1 MSIVLCLSSQVA
13 RGYVGGTA
21 ARIALE
27 RMGHECWML
36 PTVILSNH
44 PAHSRFSGEQVPVG
58 RLRAMVEAL
67 EANGWL
73 SDIDAMMSGYM
84 PSAEHVALT
93 ASTVELVK
101 QSNSNLTYLCDP
113 ILGDDPGGL
122 YVDEE
127 VANAVRDELIPLS
140 QIATPNRFELEWLSG
155 VSSKRAKTARGP
167 AKALGPDAVL
177 VTSLTGLEPK
187 SLTNLLTCGKE
198 AWQTSVP
205 KRKNAPHGV
214 GDLMAAL
221 FLGNLLNG
229 LSEQDA
235 LGRATGSVEAALETS
250 KGSDELRLA
259 ASMDWVDAE
268 AWKVEGLGK

>member
-1 MSIVLCLSSQVA
+1 
-13 RGYVGGTA
+13 
-21 ARIALE
+21 
-27 RMGHECWML
+27 
-36 PTVILSNH
+36 
-44 PAHSRFSGEQVPVG
+44 
-58 RLRAMVEAL
+58 MVEAL

-73 SDIDAMMSGYM
+73 SDIDAVMSGYM

-122 YVDEE
+122 YVDEA
-127 VANAVRDELIPLS
+127 VASAVRDELVPLS

-221 FLGNLLNG
+221 FLGHLLNG

-235 LGRATGSVEAALETS
+235 LGRATGGVEAALEAS
-250 KGSDELRLA
+250 KGADELRLA
-259 ASMDWVDAE
+259 ASEGWVDAGP
-268 AWKVEGLGK
+268 WRVEGLGK